1 MAVLL
6 CGIAQINAATIDL
19 GSWTSTN
26 HEDNSVSEETFT
38 FTLSTEGTLL
48 FDWFVS
54 SEGNYDWLRV
64 YLDDMTILEVSG
76 VDSGTFMNESLSS
89 GVHTLVVQY
98 SKDSS
103 QSNGDDQ
110 ASVTNIC
117 VSGVIEEIGEVSVNG
132 LSYIL
137 LDDGTATV
145 SALTDAAMTA
155 VVIPS
160 TITVGGVEYAVTSI
174 SSGAFQFNE
183 NIVSVVIPESMTSIS
198 RNLFAGCTGL
208 TSFTIPA
215 SVNRIGNGAFDDC
228 TALKEIIIA
237 DGYNSLSLGYNGY
250 GQCLFYDCPLETLH
264 LGRNLEYNTDYEYG
278 YSPFSGK
285 DSLTSVV
292 IGDWVT
298 TIPRHAFR
306 GCDSIAS
313 IVIPE
318 SVTLIDECAFYNC
331 TNLEE
336 VTILGA
342 LEHLGDYAFQYCTSL
357 ETLTIAEGLSSI
369 GTAAISHCAML
380 KNFTIPSSVQTIGEY
395 AFDYSGMESITIPSN
410 VWQIGYRAF
419 SGCAN
424 LKEVVIADSYN
435 SLQVGD
441 GAFSGC
447 PLEALYLGRG
457 IENDPFSNNAT
468 LTSVVIGSCVTSID
482 NYFFESC
489 TNLESVTLGE
499 GVTSIG
505 RNAFNETNVK
515 ALELPAGV
523 YYIGYNAF
531 SEVTSKLTC
540 NATTP
545 PSVDGLRNVA
555 VVYVP
560 EGCKSV
566 YKSVDPWAS
575 RVIVDGSGV
584 AVDVTVTPGLMGEEI
599 LNHVNYLSD
608 VNYLTIRGAI
618 NETDINNIKNSMP
631 NLLTIDMSGLDMKQ
645 IPNDMFWDRKALLSL
660 VLPNNVE
667 SIGCYSFHNCI
678 NLENL
683 VLPEGLKKI
692 ENGSQSI
699 RLNGTYY
706 YDVGSFSGCS
716 SLNSVSFPSTLE
728 SIGDFAFYNCSH
740 LRNIELKEGLTDIG
754 RWAFANCRLLND
766 LALPNSLRN
775 ISAGAF
781 KGCYSL
787 REVVIPEGVVSIGSN
802 YEGSYVDWDDN
813 GAFENCSSLEIVEL
827 SSGLEKICQR
837 TFYNCGSLNHVE
849 VPEGVTY
856 IGRHAFYNC
865 TSLTEVVLPST
876 LNSIGS
882 TPFAGCNQL
891 TSVSCLSLLPPTL
904 SDGLLT
910 LDDMGLAVQRT
921 LYVPEWT
928 LNRYKL
934 SSGWAAFSEILPIVG
949 VYPST
954 INILGDAILTLPTA
968 GFPAE
973 YKPEMNIVSTYSD
986 WGDYVPSSLVMRG
999 GGEISLDKFTIES
1012 YISQYS
1018 ERSQLLNDVEM
1029 TADNVEAKLDISSS
1043 RWHFLSFP
1051 FDVKISDVTT
1061 EADWVVR
1068 KYDGQARA
1076 EGDYYNT
1083 WVNVPYDDVLH
1094 AGQGYIWYCSGGQMI
1109 VPAMDNENKNLM
1121 FANTTQNVPLQEY
1134 ATETTTTSD
1143 RSWNLV
1149 GNPFPCYYDT
1159 RKMDYTAPITVW
1171 KDNTY
1176 AAYSPV
1182 DDDYVL
1188 APFEAFFVQ
1197 QPAGVS
1203 FISFDPDGRQLSSV
1217 AEAVASAPAKS
1228 RAFESSRQ
1236 VINLTLSNERG
1247 TDRTRIVLN
1256 NEAKMDY
1263 ELSCDAAKFMSDDNG
1278 VPQLYSIADKERFAI
1293 NERPVGDGVV
1303 KLGTRFGTK
1312 GTYTIAMQSTD
1323 AKAVILVDLMTGVE
1337 TDLTTGDYTFD
1348 AEASDSQRF
1357 EIRMYADE
1365 NVTLVESVAVDAK
1378 VLASGNA
1385 IVVTASGNADV
1396 EIYNA
1401 SGCLIA
1407 TGQGG
1412 YLTFDVAQGVYV
1424 VKVNGVSYKVVV
1436 VK

>member
-1 MAVLL
+1 
-6 CGIAQINAATIDL
+6 
-19 GSWTSTN
+19 
-26 HEDNSVSEETFT
+26 
-38 FTLSTEGTLL
+38 
-48 FDWFVS
+48 
-54 SEGNYDWLRV
+54 
-64 YLDDMTILEVSG
+64 
-76 VDSGTFMNESLSS
+76 
-89 GVHTLVVQY
+89 
-98 SKDSS
+98 
-103 QSNGDDQ
+103 
-110 ASVTNIC
+110 
-117 VSGVIEEIGEVSVNG
+117 
-132 LSYIL
+132 
-137 LDDGTATV
+137 
-145 SALTDAAMTA
+145 
-155 VVIPS
+155 
-160 TITVGGVEYAVTSI
+160 
-174 SSGAFQFNE
+174 
-183 NIVSVVIPESMTSIS
+183 MTSIYDS
-198 RNLFAGCTGL
+198 
-208 TSFTIPA
+208 
-215 SVNRIGNGAFDDC
+215 AFDDC
-228 TALKEIIIA
+228 TA
-237 DGYNSLSLGYNGY
+237 
-250 GQCLFYDCPLETLH
+250 F
-264 LGRNLEYNTDYEYG
+264 
-278 YSPFSGK
+278 
-285 DSLTSVV
+285 
-292 IGDWVT
+292 
-298 TIPRHAFR
+298 
-306 GCDSIAS
+306 
-313 IVIPE
+313 
-318 SVTLIDECAFYNC
+318 
-331 TNLEE
+331 
-336 VTILGA
+336 
-342 LEHLGDYAFQYCTSL
+342 
-357 ETLTIAEGLSSI
+357 
-369 GTAAISHCAML
+369 
-380 KNFTIPSSVQTIGEY
+380 
-395 AFDYSGMESITIPSN
+395 
-410 VWQIGYRAF
+410 
-419 SGCAN
+419 
-424 LKEVVIADSYN
+424 KEVVIADSYN
-435 SLQVGD
+435 SLYLGRNAYSQGLFFD
-441 GAFSGC
+441 C
-447 PLEALYLGRG
+447 PLETLYLGRNLDYNTDG
-457 IENDPFSNNAT
+457 YYGCSPFYNNGT
-468 LTSVVIGSCVTSID
+468 
-482 NYFFESC
+482 
-489 TNLESVTLGE
+489 LESVTIGE
-499 GVTSIG
+499 YVTYIG
-505 RNAFNETNVK
+505 SYAFSGTNV
-515 ALELPAGV
+515 ASLELPGGV
-523 YYIGYNAF
+523 SSVGYNAF

-560 EGCKSV
+560 EGCKSA

-608 VNYLTIRGAI
+608 VNHLTIRGAI
-618 NETDINNIKNSMP
+618 NESDINNIKNSMP
-631 NLLTIDMSGLDMKQ
+631 NLLTIDMSGLDMKD
-645 IPNDMFWDRKALLSL
+645 IPEGMFCDRTALLDI

-667 SIGCYSFHNCI
+667 TIGDRAFRNCTS
-678 NLENL
+678 LGQM
-683 VLPEGLKKI
+683 VLPEGLREI
-692 ENGSQSI
+692 YGGYSSWNNSYGAFNGC
-699 RLNGTYY
+699 T
-706 YDVGSFSGCS
+706 
-716 SLNSVSFPSTLE
+716 SLRTVSFPSTLE
-728 SIGDFAFYNCSH
+728 GIG
-740 LRNIELKEGLTDIG
+740 
-754 RWAFANCRLLND
+754 
-766 LALPNSLRN
+766 
-775 ISAGAF
+775 
-781 KGCYSL
+781 
-787 REVVIPEGVVSIGSN
+787 GS
-802 YEGSYVDWDDN
+802 
-813 GAFENCSSLEIVEL
+813 
-827 SSGLEKICQR
+827 
-837 TFYNCGSLNHVE
+837 
-849 VPEGVTY
+849 
-856 IGRHAFYNC
+856 AFYNC
-865 TSLTEVVLPST
+865 TALRDVEFGDGLKEIGASAFYGCSRLGEVSFNEGLTNIYSYAFYNCDALKNLTFPSSLRTIDYHAFESCDALEEIVFNEGLTSIGGYAFSYCHALKSLTFPSSLRTIDYCAFESCDALEEVVFNEGLTTIRENAFSNCYSLSEVILPST

-1159 RKMDYTAPITVW
+1159 RKLDYTAPITVW

-1203 FISFDPDGRQLSSV
+1203 FISFEPDGRQLSSV